1 MNARTKPL
9 ALRSPVLS
17 AVQGAHGA
25 LALRRGVTIPAAVFV
40 VLLTASLPWWA
51 GRNIQHLAV
60 EFLYTLA
67 LAQMWNLLVG
77 YGGLISIGQQ
87 AYVGIGGYALVV
99 LGAKFGVPA
108 FWVVPLAGLVGLA
121 VALPLGAALFRL
133 RGAHFAVGTWVAA
146 EVLRLLVANQP
157 SVGAGSGTSVTAAV
171 RGMEPWFRQA
181 MTLWVALA
189 LGVGATLGVIL
200 LLRSRWG
207 LALMAVRDSEPAAAS
222 LGVSVPR
229 IKWWVY
235 LASAAGCAMTG
246 ALIYVSKLRISP
258 DDAFSIEWTTT
269 VFFIVVIGGIGTIE
283 GPILGAVLYFVL
295 RELMSDMGSVYL
307 IVLGAIAVSTMLLLP
322 QGLWGSTGWQLVPLQ
337 RRMHKADAVPGDE
350 TRH

>member
-1 MNARTKPL
+1 MDGRTKSL
-9 ALRSPVLS
+9 ALPP
-17 AVQGAHGA
+17 AAPA
-25 LALRRGVTIPAAVFV
+25 LAPKTRSASALRGYVTIAAVTLA
-40 VLLTASLPWWA
+40 VLLTASMPWWA
-51 GRNIQHLAV
+51 GRDLQHLAV

-77 YGGLISIGQQ
+77 YGGLVSIGQQ
-87 AYVGIGGYALVV
+87 AYVGIGAYTLVV
-99 LGAKFGVPA
+99 LGAQLGVPA

-171 RGMEPWFRQA
+171 RGMAPWFRQA
-181 MTLWVALA
+181 ATLWIALA

-207 LALMAVRDSEPAAAS
+207 LALMAVRDSEPASAS
-222 LGVSVPR
+222 LGVRVGR
-229 IKWWVY
+229 IKWFVY

-246 ALIYVSKLRISP
+246 ALIYLSKLRVSP

-269 VFFIVVIGGIGTIE
+269 AFFIVVIGGIGTIE
-283 GPILGAVLYFVL
+283 GPIVGAVLFFML
-295 RELMSDMGSVYL
+295 RELMSDLGSVYL
-307 IVLGAIAVSTMLLLP
+307 IVLGAIAVLTMLVLP
-322 QGLWGSTGWQLVPLQ
+322 RGLWGTTGWRLVPLQ
-337 RRMHKADAVPGDE
+337 RHPKQSAASARDE
-350 TRH
+350 T